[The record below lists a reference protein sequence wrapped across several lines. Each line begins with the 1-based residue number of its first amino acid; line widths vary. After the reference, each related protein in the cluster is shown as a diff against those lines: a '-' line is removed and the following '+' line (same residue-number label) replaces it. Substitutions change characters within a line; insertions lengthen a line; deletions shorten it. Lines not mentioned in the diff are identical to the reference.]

1 MAVWQQVLRGERL
14 GVGSVS
20 VERQQQRCTFLHHS
34 YPRVAPAAY
43 PPLVPL
49 GQPEPP
55 LQLQV
60 VPRRVRPTLAP
71 DRHDRPRL
79 PTSHYLCQPA
89 VEFSSPP
96 RCLPRQAPPTPP
108 ALPPAPPPAGPAR
121 RPPPRLPPPVGA
133 LAPVGPQPP
142 PVLY

>member
-34 YPRVAPAAY
+34 HPCVAPAVY
-43 PPLVPL
+43 SPLVPL

-60 VPRRVRPTLAP
+60 VPRRVRPALAP
-71 DRHDRPRL
+71 DRHEQPCL
-79 PTSHYLCQPA
+79 PASHYLCQPA
-89 VEFSSPP
+89 VELPSPTP
-96 RCLPRQAPPTPP
+96 VLPRQSHVTV
-108 ALPPAPPPAGPAR
+108 
-121 RPPPRLPPPVGA
+121 PPRSPPPVA
-133 LAPVGPQPP
+133 APAPVGPQPP
-142 PVLY
+142 PVLC